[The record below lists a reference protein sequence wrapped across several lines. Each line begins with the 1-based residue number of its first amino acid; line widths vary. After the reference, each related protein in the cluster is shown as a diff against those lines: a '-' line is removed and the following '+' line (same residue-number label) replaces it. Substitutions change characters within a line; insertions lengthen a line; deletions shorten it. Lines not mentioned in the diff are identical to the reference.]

1 MKKRARNQNDR
12 MFFTKVTIVLAGSF
26 LIFFISVSLSRMDFV
41 FPRVVS
47 DFSGNLFK
55 NKFKDI
61 KKFSS
66 EDDFKNYLAAASKQN
81 AFYGGLGM
89 GGAMM
94 NQEMAP
100 MDMKSANGVGGGA
113 PERISQTNVQVIGI
127 DEPDI
132 VKTDGKE
139 IYFSG
144 QQRFYPG
151 PMMRGDVS
159 SGISFEE
166 QQRIDQKV
174 ISQYPIPNAETKII
188 NAFPPADLALEG
200 KIDKQGD
207 LLLDN
212 NNLVIFSSS
221 GFYGS
226 KAEIVGYDV
235 SNPAYP
241 QKRWNLELEENSAI
255 IASRL
260 YNHKIYLVLKNA
272 INEFRPCPVKPLASN
287 SSSEK
292 PLTISCGEI
301 YHPVRPIP
309 VDATYVALILDPN
322 AGGKVEKTVSFVGS
336 SGSSVIYVSEN
347 AIYASY
353 TYNESVAKFFSGFI
367 AENPNLFPLWLAEKV
382 KKLEGY
388 DISEDSKFSE
398 LMTLIQKYT
407 NSLGADERLK
417 AQSEMQNRM
426 SEYYKR
432 HKRDLEKTGIFKID
446 LDKFQIAASGA
457 VPGHLLN
464 NFAMDEYQNNLRV
477 ATTVGS
483 QWGIFGG
490 LGGSGTANDVY
501 VLDKN
506 LKTSGSVKDLGETEQ
521 IYSVRFIEDKGYVVT
536 FRQTDPFFTLDLA
549 EPKNP
554 KLAGELKIPG
564 YSSYLHS
571 LDATHILGVGMESNK
586 VKISLFDVSDKNN
599 PVELHKYML
608 DEYWTEVANNY
619 HAFLL
624 DTKHKVFFLPGGKG
638 GYVFSYKADL
648 SKCGTKDPAEDAK
661 CAGLVAKPYKIEL
674 KKAVNQ
680 NSVKRAIYINDY
692 LYIIGEDKITVLD
705 ETDWQK
711 INGLNY

>member
-1 MKKRARNQNDR
+1 
-12 MFFTKVTIVLAGSF
+12 
-26 LIFFISVSLSRMDFV
+26 MDFV

-55 NKFKDI
+55 NKLKDI

-144 QQRFYPG
+144 QQRFYPL
-151 PMMRGDVS
+151 MRGQANA
-159 SGISFEE
+159 GISLEE
-166 QQRIDQKV
+166 QKMIMPP
-174 ISQYPIPNAETKII
+174 YPIPDGETKII
-188 NAFPPADLALEG
+188 KAFPPSALALEG

-336 SGSSVIYVSEN
+336 FGSSVIYVSEN

-564 YSSYLHS
+564 YSSYLHP
-571 LDATHILGVGMESNK
+571 LDQTHILGIGKEGQN

-661 CAGLVAKPYKIEL
+661 CAGLVDKPYKIEL